1 MMNNGFKDIN
11 GTIDFVR
18 NIGLVEVLERTGS
31 TRDKFDKNKWHTCRG
46 IISLTSQKFMNWT
59 VGIGGGGAIDLVI
72 HLEQYDFKTAVL
84 WLLDNFPP
92 SSYTYP
98 ASMTTA
104 TETATPKTV
113 IKTNIQNIPKPTLR
127 LPCKDDNK
135 LPQISDYLRYKR
147 CIPLSLIN
155 GLIGSGK
162 LYADHRGNAV
172 FLLLGKEKKVVG
184 AELRGTTHFHWHS
197 MARGSRKD
205 LGAFYVKSPNP
216 KNVVICESA
225 IDAISC
231 FILTPNCIAI
241 STSGANPNPLWL
253 LHFINKGLE
262 IYCGFDSD
270 DIGDRLAQKMIELYP
285 SVKRLTPG
293 KHDWNDVLKAHLKP
307 S

>member
-1 MMNNGFKDIN
+1 MMNNIFKDIS
-11 GTIDFVR
+11 GTVDFVR
-18 NIGLVEVLERTGS
+18 NIALVKVLERVGS

-46 IISLTSQKFMNWT
+46 IISLTGQKFMNWT
-59 VGIGGGGAIDLVI
+59 MGIGGGGAVDLIV

-84 WLLDNFPP
+84 WLLDNFSP

-98 ASMTTA
+98 TSMATA
-104 TETATPKTV
+104 TETAT
-113 IKTNIQNIPKPTLR
+113 PKPTLR
-127 LPCKDDNK
+127 LPCKDDSK
-135 LPQISDYLRYKR
+135 LPRISDYLRHKR

-155 GLIGSGK
+155 ALIGSGK

-172 FLLLGKEKKVVG
+172 FLLLGKEKKVLG

-197 MARGSRKD
+197 MAPGSRKD

-216 KNVVICESA
+216 NKVVICESA
-225 IDAISC
+225 IDAISY

-241 STSGANPNPLWL
+241 STSGANPNPIWL
-253 LHFINKGLE
+253 KHFINKGLE

-270 DIGDRLAQKMIELYP
+270 EIGDRLAQKMIELYP

>member
-1 MMNNGFKDIN
+1 MNTGFKDISD
-11 GTIDFVR
+11 TVDIVR
-18 NIGLVEVLERTGS
+18 NIALVEVLERTGS

-46 IISLTSQKFMNWT
+46 IISLTGQKFMNWT
-59 VGIGGGGAIDLVI
+59 MGIGGGGAVDLVI

-84 WLLDNFPP
+84 WLLDNFSP

-98 ASMTTA
+98 TSMVTA
-104 TETATPKTV
+104 TETD
-113 IKTNIQNIPKPTLR
+113 IQTTPKPTLR
-127 LPCKDDNK
+127 LPHKDDNK
-135 LPQISDYLRYKR
+135 LPRISDYLRYKR

-155 GLIGSGK
+155 ALIGSGK
-162 LYADHRGNAV
+162 LYADYRGNAV

-184 AELRGTTHFHWHS
+184 AELRGTTHFPWHS
-197 MARGSRKD
+197 MAPGSRKD

-216 KNVVICESA
+216 KKVVICESA

-231 FILTPNCIAI
+231 FTLTPNCIAI

-253 LHFINKGLE
+253 LHFINKGFE

-270 DIGDRLAQKMIELYP
+270 DIGDRLAQKMIEIYP
-285 SVKRLTPG
+285 SVKRLTPD

>member
-1 MMNNGFKDIN
+1 MMNHGFKDIS
-11 GTIDFVR
+11 GTVDFVR
-18 NIGLVEVLERTGS
+18 NIALVEVLERTGS

-46 IISLTSQKFMNWT
+46 IISLTGQKFMNWT
-59 VGIGGGGAIDLVI
+59 MGIGGGGAVDLVI

-92 SSYTYP
+92 LSYTCP
-98 ASMTTA
+98 TSMATA
-104 TETATPKTV
+104 TDTDIQTAL
-113 IKTNIQNIPKPTLR
+113 KPTLR
-127 LPCKDDNK
+127 LPRKDDNK
-135 LPQISDYLRYKR
+135 LPRISDYLRYKR
-147 CIPLSLIN
+147 RIPLSLIN
-155 GLIGSGK
+155 ALIGSGK

-197 MARGSRKD
+197 MAPGSRKD

-216 KNVVICESA
+216 NKVVICESA

-231 FILTPNCIAI
+231 FTLTPNCFAI

-270 DIGDRLAQKMIELYP
+270 VTGDRLAQKMIEIYP
-285 SVKRLTPG
+285 SVKRLTPD

>member
-1 MMNNGFKDIN
+1 MMNNGFKDISD
-11 GTIDFVR
+11 TADFVR
-18 NIGLVEVLERTGS
+18 NIALVEVLERTGS
-31 TRDKFDKNKWHTCRG
+31 TGDKFDKNKWHTCRG
-46 IISLTSQKFMNWT
+46 IISLTGQKFMNWT
-59 VGIGGGGAIDLVI
+59 MGIGGGGAIDLVI
-72 HLEQYDFKTAVL
+72 HMEQYDFKTAVL

-98 ASMTTA
+98 TSMA
-104 TETATPKTV
+104 TDTDINTDIQTTPK
-113 IKTNIQNIPKPTLR
+113 PALR
-127 LPCKDDNK
+127 LPRKDDNK
-135 LPQISDYLRYKR
+135 LPRIADYFRYKR

-155 GLIGSGK
+155 ALIGSGK

-197 MARGSRKD
+197 MAPGSRKD

-216 KNVVICESA
+216 KKVVICESA

-231 FILTPNCIAI
+231 FTLTPNCIAI

-270 DIGDRLAQKMIELYP
+270 DIGDRLAQKMIEIYP
-285 SVKRLTPG
+285 SVKRLTPD
-293 KHDWNDVLKAHLKP
+293 KHDWNDVLKARLKP